1 MKVLHIITRM
11 NTGGPAVF
19 LDHLTNAMGDIGT
32 NSTIAY
38 GFCESNETDYVE
50 NHEIKAKL
58 IKIETLHRSLNPFDD
73 MRTFLAL
80 RRVIKEVEPDLVNT
94 HTSKAG
100 VLGRIAAKSIDRRMP
115 VVHTYHGHL
124 IYGYFAKYK
133 IIIFTLIERLLA
145 QFTNAAVSIT
155 KETQTSLQKLKIG
168 KKLKWIDPYLGT
180 DIKND
185 IKIKEVDESILNRDN
200 EYDFFLPISKTN
212 IKFKL
217 ITHGDEMIINKDI
230 EASQKALKTSN
241 EITTRYRRIIIEVDG
256 VRDAGTISNF
266 VTNRLLAGDS
276 KALRKYISDISPDLA
291 LKFDYTSPVTGETEA
306 LRIPFGIGFF
316 YPAD

>member
-1 MKVLHIITRM
+1 MEEQIEKQVTRGLAPQTAPQYSAPKSYPFPTEIISLPSK
-11 NTGGPAVF
+11 GLVYP
-19 LDHLTNAMGDIGT
+19 
-32 NSTIAY
+32 
-38 GFCESNETDYVE
+38 ESNALSKGEVTVKLMTAREEDILTSAALIRKGIQLDKLLESIVVEPGVNINDLVIGDKNAILVTSRILAFGPEYAAKITD
-50 NHEIKAKL
+50 
-58 IKIETLHRSLNPFDD
+58 PFD
-73 MRTFLAL
+73 RE
-80 RRVIKEVEPDLVNT
+80 EVDITIDLSN
-94 HTSKAG
+94 
-100 VLGRIAAKSIDRRMP
+100 
-115 VVHTYHGHL
+115 
-124 IYGYFAKYK
+124 
-133 IIIFTLIERLLA
+133 
-145 QFTNAAVSIT
+145 
-155 KETQTSLQKLKIG
+155 
-168 KKLKWIDPYLGT
+168 
-180 DIKND
+180 

-276 KALRKYISDISPDLA
+276 KALRKYISDISPDLD